1 MKHAA
6 PLIIKR
12 NNSSQSLSGT
22 STFSCLVNDTPPAFN
37 IPVKT
42 LFYFSS
48 PHAVIWTVYWR
59 QLEATVHPT
68 FHKSRGD
75 SSQRPPEKHMQE
87 KTWTG
92 KTE

>member
-6 PLIIKR
+6 PLIINR
-12 NNSSQSLSGT
+12 NNSSQSLSCT
-22 STFSCLVNDTPPAFN
+22 STFDTPPAFN

-42 LFYFSS
+42 LFYFPS
-48 PHAVIWTVYWR
+48 PHGVIWTVYWR

-75 SSQRPPEKHMQE
+75 RSQRPPEKHMQE
-87 KTWTG
+87 KMWTG